1 MLPGAKRDSSKRAQ
15 IIERCRDATGR
26 RRPRTRIAP
35 EKLAY
40 YGVAR
45 PTLSE
50 NEFQKKSPVRSASLL
65 ERIANAFT
73 HVPTLSESPFLVGRK
88 TERRLPIG
96 ALFAQLSWLV
106 PVSIQHGHD
115 PDFPR
120 G

>member
-1 MLPGAKRDSSKRAQ
+1 MFPGAKRDSSKRAQ

-50 NEFQKKSPVRSASLL
+50 NEFQKKPPVRSASLL
-65 ERIANAFT
+65 ERRGFEPPVLFGLFHFGEGSKSGSFRPEFT
-73 HVPTLSESPFLVGRK
+73 GRSLRE
-88 TERRLPIG
+88 TIL
-96 ALFAQLSWLV
+96 
-106 PVSIQHGHD
+106 
-115 PDFPR
+115 
-120 G
+120 